1 MFQRLQHVTY
11 YCLHVTSLNQLAL
24 PDNKQIY
31 IYIYVLTTKSLI
43 IITLHVQ
50 FPIFQG
56 YYAIYHVHQKRDTP
70 GIKRKLEQKHLNPP
84 TIHHHPSPSITI
96 PQKSRRPGPFR
107 PPWRGPG
114 SRQSACAPKTW
125 PWPTSSCGIF
135 EDERRCSIATFHQRV
150 SAWWF

>member
-1 MFQRLQHVTY
+1 MSHSIAY
-11 YCLHVTSLNQLAL
+11 MSLHWTNWHGLII
-24 PDNKQIY
+24 NKYKY

-43 IITLHVQ
+43 IITLPVQ

-96 PQKSRRPGPFR
+96 HHHPSPSITIHHHPPEKPQAGAFSAAVAGSGFSPKRMCAKDMALANLIL
-107 PPWRGPG
+107 WHLRGRAKWSNG
-114 SRQSACAPKTW
+114 S
-125 PWPTSSCGIF
+125 I
-135 EDERRCSIATFHQRV
+135 
-150 SAWWF
+150 